1 MLLQFGRMDWQKQ
14 KYGTYG
20 IQLITTLVNLELS
33 KRIRLYQVNM
43 AGKSDYI
50 QLIKMYETLRTKVE
64 KRGQSLENF
73 EANIEEKKKKT
84 SSHFIF
90 KPERTT
96 EKETGSVLHHF
107 FVRFWLKQIK
117 VIHPG
122 NKWDLLWGRYQIS
135 SGTSSPAN
143 ENYPNRL
150 TQTSSQF
157 QFPAAI
163 WLKRFHNDFWE
174 TISSL
179 YFILRKEGI
188 CLFSVSNKK

>member
-1 MLLQFGRMDWQKQ
+1 
-14 KYGTYG
+14 
-20 IQLITTLVNLELS
+20 
-33 KRIRLYQVNM
+33 M

-122 NKWDLLWGRYQIS
+122 NK
-135 SGTSSPAN
+135 
-143 ENYPNRL
+143 
-150 TQTSSQF
+150 
-157 QFPAAI
+157 
-163 WLKRFHNDFWE
+163 
-174 TISSL
+174 
-179 YFILRKEGI
+179 
-188 CLFSVSNKK
+188 

>member
-73 EANIEEKKKKT
+73 EANIEEKKKRHHLILF
-84 SSHFIF
+84 SNL
-90 KPERTT
+90 
-96 EKETGSVLHHF
+96 SV
-107 FVRFWLKQIK
+107 
-117 VIHPG
+117 P
-122 NKWDLLWGRYQIS
+122 
-135 SGTSSPAN
+135 
-143 ENYPNRL
+143 
-150 TQTSSQF
+150 
-157 QFPAAI
+157 
-163 WLKRFHNDFWE
+163 
-174 TISSL
+174 
-179 YFILRKEGI
+179 LRKKQALFFIISLFVFGWNKLRSSTLGI
-188 CLFSVSNKK
+188 NEICSEVVTKSAVAQVVLLMKIIPTVWLRHHLSFNSLQPFGWKDFIMIFERPFQVCILS